1 MKHLRKYNESSLN
14 DSSTKDLETF
24 KSGLKLMGNFEIES
38 YEAVECIDKLLNSSW
53 EEIEEIQ
60 QSLSTNHPSSNSEK
74 EKFLLELINKWCS
87 NIGE

>member
-1 MKHLRKYNESSLN
+1 
-14 DSSTKDLETF
+14 
-24 KSGLKLMGNFEIES
+24 MGNFEIEI
-38 YEAVECIDKLLNSSW
+38 YEAIECINTLLNSSW

-87 NIGE
+87 NIEE